1 MCVCVCV
8 DWIFDVLACRDCCV
22 GFMCLLWHVLW
33 FALSVVVVV
42 ASGWECQ
49 CTKTKAAL
57 CLCGLENIG
66 PTLRAPGLC
75 I

>member
-49 CTKTKAAL
+49 CSRL
-57 CLCGLENIG
+57 VR
-66 PTLRAPGLC
+66 LRKYRAYFKGARFVY
-75 I
+75 IARI

>member
-33 FALSVVVVV
+33 WFALSVVVVV
-42 ASGWECQ
+42 ASG
-49 CTKTKAAL
+49 
-57 CLCGLENIG
+57 
-66 PTLRAPGLC
+66 
-75 I
+75 